1 MNFQIYSTKK
11 RSPTIPKNSGALLPE
26 NGARFLFCPCPL
38 VAARCNYPF
47 RELEAP
53 PWFPD
58 YCLAEKHSSR
68 SSCMRGLVNCFSS
81 STGTSIAFATF
92 PNSRMLSCE
101 SVPPRLRN
109 RYFTNLRAISP
120 WRLRSI
126 GSSFQG
132 TNLPRN
138 LRSPDSQVHLRNAL
152 SIAENNLA
160 VKSNW
165 YSVRSYRTL
174 CNNERYDSQHT
185 GFDRL

>member
-1 MNFQIYSTKK
+1 M
-11 RSPTIPKNSGALLPE
+11 LPE

-68 SSCMRGLVNCFSS
+68 SSCMRGLANCFSS
-81 STGTSIAFATF
+81 STGTSMAFATF

-101 SVPPRLRN
+101 SVVPRLRN
-109 RYFTNLRAISP
+109 RCFTSLRAISP
-120 WRLRSI
+120 CRLGSI
-126 GSSFQG
+126 GSSFQS

-138 LRSPDSQVHLRNAL
+138 LRSPDSQVHLRNTI
-152 SIAENNLA
+152 SITENNFP
-160 VKSNW
+160 VKSVVL
-165 YSVRSYRTL
+165 SVGIEPTS
-174 CNNERYDSQHT
+174 HP
-185 GFDRL
+185 